1 MDSTRLPRTSTYRI
15 LEQLVAIGWLEREGS
30 THRLG
35 TRLVN
40 SARWPSIRTPSRRQP
55 SRTCFASIGGPGWW
69 STSPSSTH
77 RCRLPPQVG
86 DTLDRLSPTP
96 HGFTGARRRKRAGGG
111 TARLGGTPGPT
122 TLSRQHRRSMAVTAN
137 WHTSSPGSLPE
148 VARHGAVSVCTPS
161 RLSPL
166 ATQARAAVRE
176 TAVAILRDLHR
187 PGLRR
192 RGPRPPGPGA
202 NSGGRRPVHPLNTCP
217 SHRRAAGRIMRINS
231 RVTGAYMQTEER

>member
-15 LEQLVAIGWLEREGS
+15 LEQLVAIGWLEREGN

-35 TRLVN
+35 TRLWN

-69 STSPSSTH
+69 STSPSSDGTDVVYL
-77 RCRLPPQVG
+77 RKVG
-86 DTLDRLSPTP
+86 DTLDRLSPTRTVYGCP
-96 HGFTGARRRKRAGGG
+96 PQWGADGGHCSAGP
-111 TARLGGTPGPT
+111 TPGPT
-122 TLSRQHRRSMAVTAN
+122 TLSRQHRRSTAVTAN
-137 WHTSSPGSLPE
+137 WHTRRPGRSPRWHDG
-148 VARHGAVSVCTPS
+148 RSVRLCPS

-202 NSGGRRPVHPLNTCP
+202 NSGDADLSIH
-217 SHRRAAGRIMRINS
+217 
-231 RVTGAYMQTEER
+231 